1 MIPLSSLLSS
11 FKAIVEL
18 CLASSPGLWQ
28 FGANGTSLGDFPRQP
43 SSQSQLPPACSH
55 AVLPQQ
61 GSSFALAHTAL
72 CALLAAGSWRQSWL
86 WQCCRGSWPASLP
99 AGCTYRVP
107 PVAGLLGDDLL
118 SLKCCCS
125 QQLPALSGSW
135 SCSPR
140 GVVLSGLGLGT
151 LNKIDSMLHHALQ
164 ENLSA
169 STHGLAWVMI

>member
-1 MIPLSSLLSS
+1 MSGQQSRFVAVWSQWNIPGG
-11 FKAIVEL
+11 FTTAAILPEPAPPCLQTRCAATARIIL
-18 CLASSPGLWQ
+18 CLGSHSPLCPPCCG
-28 FGANGTSLGDFPRQP
+28 
-43 SSQSQLPPACSH
+43 QLEAELAV
-55 AVLPQQ
+55 AVLPGQ
-61 GSSFALAHTAL
+61 L
-72 CALLAAGSWRQSWL
+72 
-86 WQCCRGSWPASLP
+86 ASLP
-99 AGCTYRVP
+99 PCRLQLSCPSRGRTA
-107 PVAGLLGDDLL
+107 GDDLL